1 MTHFGFHQ
9 EIDHRTIK
17 LIVGGVALGLAPLTT
32 ALSPTPIAS
41 ISAAYHEGGAAQSVF
56 VGFLFAIAALLLA
69 YNGRSRT
76 EMILSKGAAVA
87 ALGVALFPCTCGRY
101 AVPWPWMHGLSASVM
116 FLILA
121 WFCLIFFRRARAK
134 PHAQAQRR
142 AGLYA
147 ACGAAIL
154 LAIAVLALNALLGY
168 AWLQAMPRLVLWGEA
183 TALTAFGIAWLTAS
197 HALPWLN
204 RASERFAPW
213 RADNPP

>member
-56 VGFLFAIAALLLA
+56 VGFLFAITALLLA

-87 ALGVALFPCTCGRY
+87 ALGVALFPCTCGRH

-154 LAIAVLALNALLGY
+154 LAIGVLALNALLGY
-168 AWLQAMPRLVLWGEA
+168 AWLQAIPRLVLWGEA

>member
-1 MTHFGFHQ
+1 MAHFGFHQ

-17 LIVGGVALGLAPLTT
+17 LIVGGVALGLAPLTS
-32 ALSPTPIAS
+32 ALSPGPIAS
-41 ISAAYHEGGAAQSVF
+41 ISAAYHEGGAAQSVL
-56 VGFLFAIAALLLA
+56 VGFLFAITALLLA

-76 EMILSKGAAVA
+76 EMTLSKGAAVA

-121 WFCLIFFRRARAK
+121 WFCLVFFRRARAK
-134 PHAQAQRR
+134 QHTQALRR
-142 AGLYA
+142 ATLYA
-147 ACGAAIL
+147 LCGAAIML
-154 LAIAVLALNALLGY
+154 SIAVLALNALLGD
-168 AWLQAMPRLVLWGEA
+168 AWLQAMPRLVLYGEA

-213 RADNPP
+213 RADNPR